1 MLRAVLF
8 DLDDTLFPQA
18 DYLQGAWRAVAARGI
33 EWGVPHEAFTH
44 ELRSIAA
51 EGSDRGRIIDRAL
64 ARVGRSDVSSA
75 PLVDVFHE
83 YTPEKLDPYPG
94 VVDGLAA
101 LGERF
106 QLGLVTDGHPAGQR
120 VKLHALGLD
129 GLFDVEV
136 YSDEFG
142 REHRKPD
149 PLPFLTALEQLGV
162 DAGDAMFVG
171 DRPGKDVTGAR
182 AVGMQAI
189 RVRTGEHA
197 AEWCGVPGVAVV
209 DNAGDAFDLLLGV
222 TSWSPRSAS

>member
-18 DYLQGAWRAVAARGI
+18 DYLAGAWRAVSVRGI
-33 EWGVPHEAFTH
+33 EWGIPHEAFAR
-44 ELRSIAA
+44 ELKSIAA

-64 ARVGRSDVSSA
+64 ARVGRSDVASA
-75 PLVDVFHE
+75 PFVDVFHAYE
-83 YTPEKLDPYPG
+83 PDMLEPYPG
-94 VVDGLAA
+94 VAEGLVA

-120 VKLHALGLD
+120 AKLHALGLD
-129 GLFDVEV
+129 RVFDVEV
-136 YSDEFG
+136 YSDELG

-162 DAGDAMFVG
+162 DARDAMFVG
-171 DRPGKDVTGAR
+171 DRPGKDLSGAR

-197 AEWCGVPGVAVV
+197 SEWCGLPGVAVV
-209 DNAGDAFDLLLGV
+209 DNAADAFELLLGV
-222 TSWSPRSAS
+222 TTREPRAAH

>member
-18 DYLQGAWRAVAARGI
+18 DYLKGAWRAVAVRGI
-33 EWGVPHEAFTH
+33 EWGIPHEAFAR
-44 ELRSIAA
+44 ELKSVAA

-83 YTPEKLDPYPG
+83 YTPEELDPYPG
-94 VVDGLAA
+94 VVDGLEA

-120 VKLHALGLD
+120 AKVRALGLD
-129 GLFDVEV
+129 GVFDVEV

-149 PLPFLTALEQLGV
+149 PLPFLTALEELGV

-171 DRPGKDVTGAR
+171 DRPGKDVSGAR

-197 AEWCGVPGVAVV
+197 SEWCGVPGVAVV

-222 TSWSPRSAS
+222 TKWSPRTAG